1 MNKHYL
7 AIGTYANLWSL
18 QNREA
23 SQEKVPEAREQ
34 WHWSWEFNTS
44 LLGQRF
50 AQLIHL
56 SLLPPSAGNN
66 PSLPCLQSSSR
77 EANITHCSIATMLQ
91 LRAKSISNLRAQ
103 QPQLPSQ
110 PGPSS
115 IREAK
120 DHPSQNKETELF
132 LHRHSGL
139 GATQRKHLPSH
150 PQSSRFWNKPEYHG
164 HCVSSRRG
172 QDAQTAALPEFW
184 WYKCYF

>member
-1 MNKHYL
+1 MPTSGARRTGRLPRKRYQRHESS
-7 AIGTYANLWSL
+7 GT
-18 QNREA
+18 EA
-23 SQEKVPEAREQ
+23 GNS
-34 WHWSWEFNTS
+34 T
-44 LLGQRF
+44 LLCWGRDLHNSF
-50 AQLIHL
+50 TAQLIHL

-77 EANITHCSIATMLQ
+77 EANITHCSMATMLQ

-132 LHRHSGL
+132 LHRHFGL

-184 WYKCYF
+184 W